1 MKAQDYKNEIL
12 YDAYFDISKDAYH
25 EKIRYYESNLEAI
38 MNLPFTEAIKIEL
51 DYALALNKVGAY
63 AGFLRKADRLI
74 QAVIRENIFTFNGK
88 DIYKELLFCKA
99 QSYYRIYKYPEAD
112 QVLEQLV
119 RMEPTNLKYQKLYKN
134 LQVDYA
140 RHESQ
145 KVRGF
150 SIALFLIAGVVIAF
164 ELLLVRSFYYDL
176 LTTVVFIRNLAI
188 ISGLFLVLLNEWYI
202 RRTADK
208 KLNSLIS

>member
-12 YDAYFDISKDAYH
+12 YDAYFDIAKDAYH
-25 EKIRYYESNLEAI
+25 EKIRYFESNLEAI
-38 MNLPFTEAIKIEL
+38 MSLPFTESIKIEL

-74 QAVIRENIFTFNGK
+74 QAVVRENIFTFNGK

-99 QSYYRIYKYPEAD
+99 QSYYRIYKYPEANH
-112 QVLEQLV
+112 VLEQLV
-119 RMEPTNLKYQKLYKN
+119 KIEPTSLKYQKLYKN

-150 SIALFLIAGVVIAF
+150 SIALFLLAGIVIAF
-164 ELLLVRSFYYDL
+164 ELLLVRSFYFNL
-176 LTTVVFIRNLAI
+176 LPAVVLLRNVAL
-188 ISGLFLVLLNEWYI
+188 ISGIFLVLINEWHI

-208 KLNSLIS
+208 NLNSLIS